1 MDIGYKTDEGFAADI
16 AAELHDAV
24 ALRPRRVARWFH
36 LSPSTVYDLLNKGEW
51 PSIRVGKSIRIPA
64 GFVRQLLEQ
73 AGQG

>member
-1 MDIGYKTDEGFAADI
+1 MNIAHENDKDFASDI

-64 GFVRQLLEQ
+64 RFVRQLLEQ
-73 AGQG
+73 SEG